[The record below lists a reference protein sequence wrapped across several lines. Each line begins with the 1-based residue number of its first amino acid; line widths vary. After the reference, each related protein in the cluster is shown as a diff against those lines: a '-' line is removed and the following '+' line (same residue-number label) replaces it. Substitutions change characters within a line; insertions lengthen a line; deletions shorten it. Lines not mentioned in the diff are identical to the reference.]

1 MEVIKMTLT
10 NEQKAKKYDEQMA
23 LRKKYH
29 VRRNAK
35 LALCE
40 EFCKKNNYLPTEA
53 EVDTYLKR
61 K

>member
-1 MEVIKMTLT
+1 MTLT

-53 EVDTYLKR
+53 EVDSYLKR